1 MNNIFFVRSIYLRS
15 WTLLFLFL
23 ISCTHTPNHKKMIDI
38 QGHRGCRGL
47 LPENSLIGFQKALEI
62 GVHTL
67 ELDVVISKDHKV
79 VVSHEPFMN
88 HEIALN
94 IDGKPIDEHSEKNYN
109 LYQMTYDSIR
119 LYDCGTR
126 VHPRFPSQEKVK
138 VIKPLL
144 EEVIQMAEDKSKQQ
158 VRYNIE
164 IKRVPYYDTIYAPKV
179 EEFVRLVL
187 EVIQQFHLGN
197 RVNLQ
202 AFDIET
208 LEQINKQAPYMT
220 TALLVDENEFI
231 EKKLEQLSFS
241 PTIISPYYQLLTK
254 EVIRSYQNKGF
265 KVIPWTVN
273 ETEEM
278 QQLINWHVDGIITDY
293 PDRLKKLLAK

>member
-94 IDGKPIDEHSEKNYN
+94 IDGKPIDEQSEKNYN

-164 IKRVPYYDTIYAPKV
+164 IKRVSSYDTIYAPKV

-202 AFDIET
+202 AFDIEM